1 MENSV
6 NFSKSQNIVDFLI
19 SQGANTC
26 KIVRNPHTGKRF
38 FAVEGVETTGRVATA
53 VETLSADLQVSWFA
67 PADGEASWMIH
78 KAGADTNTLDTFS
91 VR

>member
-1 MENSV
+1 MENSAKF
-6 NFSKSQNIVDFLI
+6 NKTQGLIDFLI

-38 FAVEGVETTGRVATA
+38 FAVEGLDTTGRVATA

-78 KAGADTNTLDTFS
+78 KAGEDTNTLATFS
-91 VR
+91 VQ

>member
-6 NFSKSQNIVDFLI
+6 NFSKSQSIVDFLI

-26 KIVRNPHTGKRF
+26 KIVRNPNTGKRF
-38 FAVEGVETTGRVATA
+38 FAVEGVDLTGRVATA

-67 PADGEASWMIH
+67 PSDGEASWMIH
-78 KAGADTNTLDTFS
+78 KPGDDANTLDTFS
-91 VR
+91 VQ

>member
-6 NFSKSQNIVDFLI
+6 NFSKSQSIVDFLI

-26 KIVRNPHTGKRF
+26 KIVRNPNTGKRF
-38 FAVEGVETTGRVATA
+38 FAVEGVDLTGRVATA

-91 VR
+91 VQ

>member
-1 MENSV
+1 MENSAKF
-6 NFSKSQNIVDFLI
+6 NKTQGLIDFLI

-26 KIVRNPHTGKRF
+26 KIVRNPNTGKRF
-38 FAVEGVETTGRVATA
+38 FAVEGVDLTGRVATA

-78 KAGADTNTLDTFS
+78 AAGADTNTLDTFS
-91 VR
+91 VQ